1 MRGRLFVW
9 ALALGFMSVPA
20 PLQAQTP
27 DAVFQHPLS
36 AAALPRFHE
45 VCGVLSSH
53 PLIKGSF
60 TQRKTIKRLDR
71 SLDSSG
77 NFIIDSRRGMVWET
91 LKPYPSTM
99 AVGRDYLV
107 QSSPGRPKTTLSAA
121 GNEVFLRLASVI
133 SAVFSGNAQL
143 LLDNFGDF
151 FVDSGGGWTLGL
163 IPSEN
168 AVRSFAER
176 IILEGD
182 TVIRRIT
189 LFEQNGDT
197 IRYELSGHVF
207 PEALSPDEAA
217 FFSPD

>member
-1 MRGRLFVW
+1 MRGRRFVP
-9 ALALGFMSVPA
+9 ALALGIICALA
-20 PLQAQTP
+20 PLQAQTL

-53 PLIKGSF
+53 PIIKGTF
-60 TQRKTIKRLDR
+60 AQRKTIKRLDR
-71 SLDSSG
+71 FLDSSG

-107 QSSPGRPKTTLSAA
+107 QSSPGGARTALSAA
-121 GNEVFLRLASVI
+121 GNEVFLRLAAVI
-133 SAVFSGNAQL
+133 SAVFSGDAQL
-143 LLDNFGDF
+143 LLDNFDNF
-151 FVDSGGGWTLGL
+151 FIDSGGWTLGL
-163 IPSEN
+163 IPAEN

-176 IILEGD
+176 IVLEGD

-189 LFEQNGDT
+189 LFEQSGDT
-197 IRYELSGHVF
+197 ILYELSGHTF
-207 PEALSPDEAA
+207 PGALSPDEAA